1 MRSNQRKLRTQRRH
15 QYVHRNQPVGSGGF
29 FTPCSY
35 LPNDLMK
42 VRGSQSPP
50 ETFPPHSR
58 ASPAIR

>member
-1 MRSNQRKLRTQRRH
+1 MRSNQRKLCTQPAI
-15 QYVHRNQPVGSGGF
+15 NASTATSPVGSGGF

-42 VRGSQSPP
+42 VRASQSPP